1 MATKTKQDTT
11 PAKRRKRARKSVVV
25 DDPPVVV
32 GGGNSTD
39 IIFKN
44 TATNPS
50 NPTGKRKFRL
60 ATNTTSIVIYD
71 GINPGTT
78 TIPVSGTFWVEFF

>member
-1 MATKTKQDTT
+1 MATKKTQDAA
-11 PAKRRKRARKSVVV
+11 PAKKGKARRKGVVV

-39 IIFKN
+39 IVFKN

-50 NPTGKRKFRL
+50 NPSGKRKFRL
-60 ATNTTSIVIYD
+60 ATNTTLVVIYD